1 MQTWNHRWKSMLKLQ
16 TAVLMLLCLVSGGTE
31 IEYLSV
37 NDEERMKHVFFSG
50 NPYMVQCV
58 APSRSIK
65 KNPSGALSEV
75 ITLASS
81 ALPSDCGL
89 AILDCK
95 EKLPSGKNSFERFKI
110 DGSLDPP
117 LFVVANGRPP
127 KQVTPQA
134 LSKHMP
140 NAALFPTTKQQAAA
154 LISLVIRAIEPKVAA
169 LSKTEQLQKYCVGRR
184 LCAIILIHGAELR
197 FKDSRVLQSLL
208 KEYRTI
214 SFATINVDRY
224 DLSLA
229 RRLPETPGLDV
240 KAPRLIL
247 LRAAAVGGSTA
258 EKGKRAQSKQLA
270 LTAKAHREEFALK
283 PVRGFLNACLD
294 GKLEMTPLQRMPT
307 LAWRRSAGK
316 SSGGPADDG
325 AKSFGSN
332 RRTRRSSGGE
342 RSTRPPPSKRARSST
357 SKTEGK
363 PQSPEQRRE
372 AEVARRQRMV
382 EEEEEYL
389 RSMFESDGDGEDDLN
404 YFEPGTADDDDDG
417 VPDAEAVLDFDDE
430 DEMFD
435 SNDEADDFYGRQANG
450 GEEESDEDSS
460 YTASE
465 EVRVQVQSDGSL
477 EDES

>member
-65 KNPSGALSEV
+65 KNPSGALSEVLAPHALRTVEANRLTTLQV

-325 AKSFGSN
+325 AK
-332 RRTRRSSGGE
+332 
-342 RSTRPPPSKRARSST
+342 
-357 SKTEGK
+357 
-363 PQSPEQRRE
+363 
-372 AEVARRQRMV
+372 
-382 EEEEEYL
+382 
-389 RSMFESDGDGEDDLN
+389 
-404 YFEPGTADDDDDG
+404 
-417 VPDAEAVLDFDDE
+417 
-430 DEMFD
+430 
-435 SNDEADDFYGRQANG
+435 
-450 GEEESDEDSS
+450 
-460 YTASE
+460 
-465 EVRVQVQSDGSL
+465 
-477 EDES
+477 